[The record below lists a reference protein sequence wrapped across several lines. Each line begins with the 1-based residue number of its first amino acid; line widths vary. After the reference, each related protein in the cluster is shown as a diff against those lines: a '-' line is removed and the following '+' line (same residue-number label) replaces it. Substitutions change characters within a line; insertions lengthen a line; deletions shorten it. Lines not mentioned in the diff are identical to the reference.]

1 MKKEDKLVQSFLDHV
16 TQVKEIDYISEIDKQ
31 MNKLQKELNDLR
43 EQKAKLQTEE
53 IVKSFEEGKY
63 YRLDDRCYCE
73 SYYFQYNTSN
83 FQVQDM
89 TGTVGYDGE
98 NKIAI
103 HHGLK
108 VFATRASYAA
118 GMFHTAYISLSEFGR
133 MELKEISK
141 ESFERECNEIAE
153 YVKRELP
160 KDE

>member
-1 MKKEDKLVQSFLDHV
+1 MEKEDKLVQSFLDHV
-16 TQVKEIDYISEIDKQ
+16 TQVKEIDYVSEVDKR
-31 MNKLQKELNDLR
+31 MNEVQEELRALR
-43 EQKAKLQTEE
+43 EQKAKLETEE
-53 IVKSFEEGKY
+53 LVKSFEENKY
-63 YRLDDRCYCE
+63 YRLDDRCCCE
-73 SYYFQYNTSN
+73 TYYFQYSASN

-98 NKIAI
+98 NKIVI

-108 VFATRASYAA
+108 VFATRASFAA

-141 ESFERECNEIAE
+141 EAFERECNEIVE

-160 KDE
+160 KR